1 MLNHRPDPTQ
11 TKLTDALAW
20 ERTMQGWMLPG
31 HVITVELFETIMRDP
46 FGSHV
51 ARVAVQAWIEA
62 YREQIER
69 RFMLTVEQG
78 EELDRFLDDK
88 GSRPHFVIPRGE
100 GVPVTTEEKAARAGE
115 LAGRREREPKPDP
128 FEPGRYVQPSGRFAF
143 PGREG
148 FEPDS
153 R

>member
-1 MLNHRPDPTQ
+1 MSPRPNPTQ

-20 ERTMQGWMLPG
+20 ERTMQGWLRPG
-31 HVITVELFETIMRDP
+31 YVVTVELFETILRDP

-62 YREQIER
+62 YRDQIES
-69 RFMLTVEQG
+69 RFRLTAEQG

-88 GSRPHFVIPRGE
+88 GPRPHFVPAAAPAGYL
-100 GVPVTTEEKAARAGE
+100 TTEESTARASE
-115 LAGRREREPKPDP
+115 LAVRREQEPKPDP
-128 FEPGRYVQPSGRFAF
+128 SEPGRYVQPSGRFAL